1 MRTESQI
8 KRKLN
13 ELTAQRQSVLSRL
26 ESDSGSAALREQARR
41 LEAQIELLEWVLFE
55 PTGAYHG

>member
-13 ELTAQRQSVLSRL
+13 ELTIRRQSVLSQL
-26 ESDSGSAALREQARR
+26 EAAPGSAALQDQART
-41 LEAQIELLEWVLFE
+41 LEGQIELLEWVLFE